1 MDYTTLGGS
10 GLTVSRIALGC
21 MGFGAPDRGRNPWA
35 LGKDDAGPIFRRAV
49 ELGITLWDT
58 ANVYGFGASEELV
71 GHAIREYSRRE
82 DIVLATKVGLP
93 MHDGPGGSGLSRRAI
108 IEQIDGSLTRL
119 GTDHIDLYQVHRF
132 DPNTPVEETMAAL
145 HDVVS
150 AGKARFIGA
159 SSMWAWQFAKMQ
171 HAAERNGLT
180 RFVSMQ
186 DQYSLVQREEER
198 EMFGLLDDQ
207 GVSSL
212 PWCSLAKGRLARPYG
227 RETARSRVDPMGQ
240 RAFGDSDRRI
250 IDAAERI
257 ATARGTSMAHI
268 ALAWVLDN
276 PVVAA
281 PVIGA
286 TDPGHLDGAAAALG
300 IELSAAETAALE
312 AHYTP
317 RSPSGF

>member
-1 MDYTTLGGS
+1 MEYTELGSS

-21 MGFGAPDRGRNPWA
+21 MGLGEPDRGVNPWA
-35 LGKDDAGPIFRRAV
+35 LGNQAAGPIFRRAV

-58 ANVYGFGASEELV
+58 ANVYGFGASEALL
-71 GHAIREYSRRE
+71 GRAIKQYSRRE

-93 MHDGPGGSGLSRRAI
+93 MHDGPAGSGLSRRAI
-108 IEQIDGSLTRL
+108 TEQIDGSLTRL
-119 GTDHIDLYQVHRF
+119 GTDYVDLYQVHRF
-132 DPNTPVEETMAAL
+132 DPNTPVGETMDAL
-145 HDVVS
+145 HDVVT

-171 HAAERNGLT
+171 HAADQNGLT

-198 EMFGLLDDQ
+198 EMFGLLEDQ
-207 GVSSL
+207 RVSSL
-212 PWCSLAKGRLARPYG
+212 PWCPLAKGRLARPYG
-227 RETARSRVDPMGQ
+227 RDTVRSRADPIGQ
-240 RAFGDSDRRI
+240 RVFGDSDRLI
-250 IDAAERI
+250 IDTVDRI
-257 ATARGTSMAHI
+257 AAARGTSMAQI
-268 ALAWVLDN
+268 ALAWVLTN

-286 TDPGHLDGAAAALG
+286 TDPSQLNGAVAALDVH
-300 IELSAAETAALE
+300 LHAAETAALE